1 MTNEFLVKSREILLL
16 DESDFIAHGG
26 EGIQFGH
33 LDGEVVP
40 CAPRERSRRSATSPA
55 SSSPTAPRPADPS

>member
-1 MTNEFLVKSREILLL
+1 MTNEFLVKSKEILLL

-33 LDGEVVP
+33 VDGEVV
-40 CAPRERSRRSATSPA
+40 CLRATGSVA
-55 SSSPTAPRPADPS
+55 SIGHLARIIVTHRTAAS